1 MMEEEISQQVLL
13 FGFIIA
19 VIIGFVGNRT
29 QFCAMGAVSDW
40 VNVGEKNRLRAWLLS
55 IAVAILGV
63 SLLETFQFISI
74 ETSRPPY
81 RMESLPLLRFILG
94 GLMFGVG
101 MTLASGCGNKTLIR
115 IGGGNIKSVVVF
127 LVCGTFA
134 YLMTKTVFY
143 EYVFHSWI
151 SALSIK
157 LSDFGY
163 STQSLGEL
171 FLGPGTSPEESGV
184 IGVALAILIGIW
196 VFYSVEFR
204 KQLSL
209 VLGGLV
215 IGGAIVGGWYVTS
228 GPIGKAWQET
238 AEWMDQPPVGVGDQ
252 SYTFINPMGE
262 TLVYFQSG
270 FKELLLTFG
279 VCSVAGVI
287 LGSFLYSI
295 ISKSFHL
302 EWFPSA
308 KDFFN
313 HLLGAILMG
322 IGGVLGMGCTIGQA
336 VTGSSTLSIGS
347 FIVFFSILL
356 GSAVTMKT
364 RYYLLYY
371 EGEVNLLTA
380 IMAAL
385 ADLRLMPKSFRRLD
399 PI

>member
-1 MMEEEISQQVLL
+1 MEEEISQQVLL

-19 VIIGFVGNRT
+19 VIMGFVGNRT
-29 QFCAMGAVSDW
+29 QFCTMGAVSDW
-40 VNVGEKNRLRAWLLS
+40 VNIGEKNRLRAWLLS

-63 SLLETFQFISI
+63 SLLEIFQFISI

-81 RMESLPLLRFILG
+81 RMGSLPLLRFILG
-94 GLMFGVG
+94 GVMFGVG

-115 IGGGNIKSVVVF
+115 IGGGNIKSIFVF
-127 LVCGTFA
+127 LVCGAFA

-157 LSDFGY
+157 FSDFGY
-163 STQSLGEL
+163 RPQSLGE
-171 FLGPGTSPEESGV
+171 FILGSGTTPEESGV
-184 IGVALAILIGIW
+184 IGVVLAILIGIW

-204 KQLSL
+204 EQLSL

-215 IGGAIVGGWYVTS
+215 IGAAIVGGWYVTS

-238 AEWMDQPPVGVGDQ
+238 AEWMDQPPIGVGDQ

-270 FKELLLTFG
+270 LNELLLSFG

-287 LGSFLYSI
+287 FGSFLYSI
-295 ISKSFHL
+295 FSRSFHL
-302 EWFPSA
+302 EWFPSV

-313 HLLGAILMG
+313 HLIGAILMG
-322 IGGVLGMGCTIGQA
+322 IGGVLAMGCTIGQA

-356 GSAVTMKT
+356 GSAVSIKT

-371 EGEVNLLTA
+371 EGEANLLTA
-380 IMAAL
+380 IIAAL
-385 ADLRLMPKSFRRLD
+385 ADIRLIPKSFRRLD